1 MADVGE
7 RAGAVGSPGTS
18 WPGRLVDRALSALS
32 ADYQRP
38 TGPIVIAGLLAV
50 VALLIVHS
58 SHGPLFG
65 FPLAVLSLAATV
77 PVAVIRK
84 WPGPAITV
92 LLAANS
98 GFVLFGRLNWPV
110 TAMIGWVIALAACPL
125 MLSRRRAIQL
135 LVASELVVVVA
146 VLERFARNN
155 TPWDATLAEMLAVVA
170 AWGAGEL
177 LQARRQTA
185 IERAAAAD
193 RVRSLTERDALARE
207 RAAIAR
213 ELHDVVAHHVSM
225 IAVRAGTTPY
235 GSPGQYREAFDEIAK
250 DARTALAE
258 LRVVLGVLRDPA
270 AVSAAAPQP
279 SIAPV
284 LGNPAAGS
292 SAAPQPSIAPVLGN
306 PAAGSSAAPQPSIAP
321 VLGNPAAG
329 SSAAPQPSIAPVLG
343 NPAAGSSAAPQP
355 SIAPVLG
362 NPAAGS
368 SAAPQPTIAD
378 VQQLLDRVC
387 GTGADVQLQVIGL
400 VRPLPASA
408 ELCGYRVVQEAVTNA
423 GRHAPGS
430 RVLVCLRYRS
440 AELEISVTNNR
451 GEGPPPGSGREPASP
466 GFGLIGLRERVGLLG
481 GDFSAGPHDDGG
493 FTVRAVLPVAPGR
506 AELEAES
513 A

>member
-1 MADVGE
+1 MPDARGPAASP
-7 RAGAVGSPGTS
+7 RPGAPGTS

-38 TGPIVIAGLLAV
+38 TGPIVVAGLLAV

-58 SHGPLFG
+58 SHGPPFG
-65 FPLAVLSLAATV
+65 FPLAALSLAATV
-77 PVAVIRK
+77 PVAVIRR
-84 WPGPAITV
+84 WPRLAITV

-98 GFVLFGRLNWPV
+98 GFILFGRLNWPV

-125 MLSRRRAIQL
+125 MLRRARAVQVL
-135 LVASELVVVVA
+135 AVSELVVVLA
-146 VLERFARNN
+146 VVRHSGNY
-155 TPWDATLAEMLAVVA
+155 TPWDATLAEALAVVA

-193 RVRSLTERDALARE
+193 QVRSLTERDALARE

-235 GSPGQYREAFDEIAK
+235 GSPAQYREAFDEIAK

-279 SIAPV
+279 SMSD
-284 LGNPAAGS
+284 L
-292 SAAPQPSIAPVLGN
+292 
-306 PAAGSSAAPQPSIAP
+306 
-321 VLGNPAAG
+321 
-329 SSAAPQPSIAPVLG
+329 
-343 NPAAGSSAAPQP
+343 
-355 SIAPVLG
+355 
-362 NPAAGS
+362 
-368 SAAPQPTIAD
+368 
-378 VQQLLDRVC
+378 QQLLGRVR
-387 GTGADVQLQVIGL
+387 GAGADVQLQVTGL
-400 VRPLPASA
+400 ARPLRASA
-408 ELCGYRVVQEAVTNA
+408 ELCGYRIVQEAVTNA

-430 RVLVCLRYRS
+430 RVLVCLRYRLT
-440 AELEISVTNNR
+440 ELEITVTNGR
-451 GEGPPPGSGREPASP
+451 AADLPAATGREPGSP
-466 GFGLIGLRERVGLLG
+466 GFGLVGLRERVALLG
-481 GDFSAGPHDDGG
+481 GDFRAGPHEDGG
-493 FTVRAVLPVAPGR
+493 FTVCAVLPVAPGR

>member
-1 MADVGE
+1 MADVSDP
-7 RAGAVGSPGTS
+7 AGPEGQLATS

-38 TGPIVIAGLLAV
+38 TGPIVVAGLLAV

-84 WPGPAITV
+84 WHGPAIAL

-98 GFVLFGRLNWPV
+98 GFILFGRLNWPV

-125 MLSRRRAIQL
+125 LLRRRRAIQL
-135 LVASELVVVVA
+135 LVASEVIVFVA
-146 VLERFARNN
+146 MWPRPGNS

-185 IERAAAAD
+185 LERAAAAD
-193 RVRSLTERDALARE
+193 QVRSLTERDALARE

-235 GSPGQYREAFDEIAK
+235 GSPGQYRDAFDEIAK

-279 SIAPV
+279 SIA
-284 LGNPAAGS
+284 
-292 SAAPQPSIAPVLGN
+292 
-306 PAAGSSAAPQPSIAP
+306 
-321 VLGNPAAG
+321 
-329 SSAAPQPSIAPVLG
+329 
-343 NPAAGSSAAPQP
+343 
-355 SIAPVLG
+355 
-362 NPAAGS
+362 
-368 SAAPQPTIAD
+368 D
-378 VQQLLDRVC
+378 VQELLERVR

-400 VRPLPASA
+400 ARPLPASA
-408 ELCGYRVVQEAVTNA
+408 ELCGYRIVQEAVTNA

-430 RVLVCLRYRS
+430 RVLVCLRYRP
-440 AELEISVTNNR
+440 AELEITVTNGR
-451 GEGPPPGSGREPASP
+451 GDGWPPTSGREPGSP

-481 GDFSAGPHDDGG
+481 GEFRAGPHEDGG
-493 FTVRAVLPVAPGR
+493 FTVCAVLPVAPGQP
-506 AELEAES
+506 ELAAES

>member
-1 MADVGE
+1 MADVS
-7 RAGAVGSPGTS
+7 GAPGRPGQPATS

-50 VALLIVHS
+50 VSLLIVHS
-58 SHGPLFG
+58 SRGTQFG

-84 WPGPAITV
+84 WPRLAIAV

-98 GFVLFGRLNWPV
+98 AFILFGRLNWPV

-125 MLSRRRAIQL
+125 MLSRRRAVQL
-135 LVASELVVVVA
+135 LVASELIVIAAMVPRA
-146 VLERFARNN
+146 SNS
-155 TPWDATLAEMLAVVA
+155 TPWDATLAEMLAVVT

-177 LQARRQTA
+177 LQGRRQTA

-193 RVRSLTERDALARE
+193 QVRSLTQRDALARE

-235 GSPGQYREAFDEIAK
+235 GSPAKYRDAFDEIAK

-258 LRVVLGVLRDPA
+258 LRVVLGVLRDPN
-270 AVSAAAPQP
+270 AVSAASPQP
-279 SIAPV
+279 CI
-284 LGNPAAGS
+284 G
-292 SAAPQPSIAPVLGN
+292 
-306 PAAGSSAAPQPSIAP
+306 
-321 VLGNPAAG
+321 
-329 SSAAPQPSIAPVLG
+329 
-343 NPAAGSSAAPQP
+343 
-355 SIAPVLG
+355 
-362 NPAAGS
+362 
-368 SAAPQPTIAD
+368 D
-378 VQQLLDRVC
+378 VQQLLSRVR
-387 GTGADVQLQVIGL
+387 GAGADVQLQVIGL
-400 VRPLPASA
+400 ARPLPASA
-408 ELCGYRVVQEAVTNA
+408 ELCGYRIVQEAVTNA

-430 RVLVCLRYRS
+430 RVLVCLRYRPT
-440 AELEISVTNNR
+440 ELEITVTN
-451 GEGPPPGSGREPASP
+451 GGPAAPPLASGREPGSA

-481 GDFSAGPHDDGG
+481 GDFWASPHDDGG

-506 AELEAES
+506 PELEAEP

>member
-7 RAGAVGSPGTS
+7 TAGGRRPGGTS

-32 ADYQRP
+32 ADYERP

-65 FPLAVLSLAATV
+65 FSLAVLSLAATV

-84 WPGPAITV
+84 WPGPSIA
-92 LLAANS
+92 LLLTANS
-98 GFVLFGRLNWPV
+98 GFILFGRLNWPV

-125 MLSRRRAIQL
+125 MLRRRRAIQL
-135 LVASELVVVVA
+135 LVASELVVIAAMVPRA
-146 VLERFARNN
+146 GNS

-292 SAAPQPSIAPVLGN
+292 SAAPQP
-306 PAAGSSAAPQPSIAP
+306 
-321 VLGNPAAG
+321 
-329 SSAAPQPSIAPVLG
+329 
-343 NPAAGSSAAPQP
+343 
-355 SIAPVLG
+355 
-362 NPAAGS
+362 
-368 SAAPQPTIAD
+368 TIAD

-400 VRPLPASA
+400 ARPLPASA

-451 GEGPPPGSGREPASP
+451 GDGRPPGSGREPASP

>member
-1 MADVGE
+1 MADARGPAAT
-7 RAGAVGSPGTS
+7 RGPGAPGTS
-18 WPGRLVDRALSALS
+18 WPGRLVDRVLSALS

-50 VALLIVHS
+50 VALLIVRS

-84 WPGPAITV
+84 WHGPAIAV

-98 GFVLFGRLNWPV
+98 GFILFGRLNWPV

-125 MLSRRRAIQL
+125 LLRRRRAIQL
-135 LVASELVVVVA
+135 LVASEVVVFIA
-146 VLERFARNN
+146 MWPRPANS

-193 RVRSLTERDALARE
+193 QVRSLTERDALARE

-235 GSPGQYREAFDEIAK
+235 GSPAQYREAFGEIAN

-279 SIAPV
+279 SIA
-284 LGNPAAGS
+284 
-292 SAAPQPSIAPVLGN
+292 
-306 PAAGSSAAPQPSIAP
+306 
-321 VLGNPAAG
+321 
-329 SSAAPQPSIAPVLG
+329 
-343 NPAAGSSAAPQP
+343 
-355 SIAPVLG
+355 
-362 NPAAGS
+362 
-368 SAAPQPTIAD
+368 D
-378 VQQLLDRVC
+378 VQELLERVR

-400 VRPLPASA
+400 ARPLPASA
-408 ELCGYRVVQEAVTNA
+408 ELCGYRIVQEAVTNA

-430 RVLVCLRYRS
+430 RVLVCLRYRL
-440 AELEISVTNNR
+440 AELEITVTNGR
-451 GEGPPPGSGREPASP
+451 GDGWPSPAGREPGSP

-481 GDFSAGPHDDGG
+481 GEFRAGPHEDGG
-493 FTVRAVLPVAPGR
+493 FTVCAVLPVAPGQ

>member
-84 WPGPAITV
+84 WPGPSIAM
-92 LLAANS
+92 LLMANS
-98 GFVLFGRLNWPV
+98 GFILFGRLNWPV

-125 MLSRRRAIQL
+125 MLSRRRAVQL
-135 LVASELVVVVA
+135 LVVSELVVIAAMVP
-146 VLERFARNN
+146 RPNN
-155 TPWDATLAEMLAVVA
+155 ATPWDATLAEMLAVVA

-185 IERAAAAD
+185 IERAAAAA

-284 LGNPAAGS
+284 LGNPPAGS
-292 SAAPQPSIAPVLGN
+292 STAPQPSIAPVLGN
-306 PAAGSSAAPQPSIAP
+306 PP
-321 VLGNPAAG
+321 
-329 SSAAPQPSIAPVLG
+329 
-343 NPAAGSSAAPQP
+343 
-355 SIAPVLG
+355 
-362 NPAAGS
+362 AGS

-400 VRPLPASA
+400 ARPLPASA

-451 GEGPPPGSGREPASP
+451 GDGQPPGSGREPASP

-493 FTVRAVLPVAPGR
+493 FTVRAVLPVTPGR

>member
-329 SSAAPQPSIAPVLG
+329 SSAAPQP
-343 NPAAGSSAAPQP
+343 
-355 SIAPVLG
+355 
-362 NPAAGS
+362 
-368 SAAPQPTIAD
+368 TIAD

>member
-18 WPGRLVDRALSALS
+18 WPGRLVDQALSALS
-32 ADYQRP
+32 TDYQRP
-38 TGPIVIAGLLAV
+38 AGPIVIAGLLAV

-84 WPGPAITV
+84 WSGPAIA
-92 LLAANS
+92 LLLLANS
-98 GFVLFGRLNWPV
+98 GFILFGRLNWPV

-125 MLSRRRAIQL
+125 MLRRRRAIQL
-135 LVASELVVVVA
+135 LVASELVVIAAMVPRA
-146 VLERFARNN
+146 GNS

-279 SIAPV
+279 SIA
-284 LGNPAAGS
+284 
-292 SAAPQPSIAPVLGN
+292 
-306 PAAGSSAAPQPSIAP
+306 
-321 VLGNPAAG
+321 
-329 SSAAPQPSIAPVLG
+329 
-343 NPAAGSSAAPQP
+343 
-355 SIAPVLG
+355 
-362 NPAAGS
+362 
-368 SAAPQPTIAD
+368 D

-387 GTGADVQLQVIGL
+387 GTGADVQLQVTGL
-400 VRPLPASA
+400 ARPLPASA

-430 RVLVCLRYRS
+430 RVLVCLRYRPT
-440 AELEISVTNNR
+440 ELEISVTNSR
-451 GEGPPPGSGREPASP
+451 GASRPPASGREPASP

-481 GDFSAGPHDDGG
+481 GELSAGPHEDGG

>member
-1 MADVGE
+1 MADVSD
-7 RAGAVGSPGTS
+7 APGRSATS
-18 WPGRLVDRALSALS
+18 WPGRLVDHALATLS

-50 VALLIVHS
+50 VSVLVAHS

-65 FPLAVLSLAATV
+65 FPLALLSLAATV

-92 LLAANS
+92 LIAANS
-98 GFVLFGRLNWPV
+98 AFLLFGRLNWPV

-125 MLSRRRAIQL
+125 MLSRRRAVQVL
-135 LVASELVVVVA
+135 AGSELVVVLA
-146 VLERFARNN
+146 VGWRSGSY
-155 TPWDATLAEMLAVVA
+155 TPWDATLAEALAVVT

-177 LQARRQTA
+177 LQSRRQTA

-193 RVRSLTERDALARE
+193 QVRSLTERDALARE

-235 GSPGQYREAFDEIAK
+235 GSPAQYRDAFDEIAR

-270 AVSAAAPQP
+270 AVSVAAPQP
-279 SIAPV
+279 CIR
-284 LGNPAAGS
+284 
-292 SAAPQPSIAPVLGN
+292 
-306 PAAGSSAAPQPSIAP
+306 
-321 VLGNPAAG
+321 
-329 SSAAPQPSIAPVLG
+329 
-343 NPAAGSSAAPQP
+343 
-355 SIAPVLG
+355 
-362 NPAAGS
+362 
-368 SAAPQPTIAD
+368 D
-378 VQQLLDRVC
+378 VERLLDRVC
-387 GTGADVQLQVIGL
+387 GTGADVQLQVVGL
-400 VRPLPASA
+400 ARPLAASA
-408 ELCGYRVVQEAVTNA
+408 ELCGYRIVQEAVTNA

-430 RVLVCLRYRS
+430 RVLVSLRYRP
-440 AELEISVTNNR
+440 AELEITVTNAAA
-451 GEGPPPGSGREPASP
+451 GPPGAGSREARAP

-481 GDFSAGPHDDGG
+481 GEFWAGGHEDGG
-493 FTVRAVLPVAPGR
+493 FTVRAVLPVACGQTEP
-506 AELEAES
+506 EAES